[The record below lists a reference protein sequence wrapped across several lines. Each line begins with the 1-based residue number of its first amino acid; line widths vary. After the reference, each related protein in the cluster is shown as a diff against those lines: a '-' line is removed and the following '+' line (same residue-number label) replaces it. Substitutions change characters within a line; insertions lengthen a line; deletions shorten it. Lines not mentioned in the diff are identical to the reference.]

1 MLNLQSKS
9 ILQEIRLPESGDIKI
24 SVLREDLVHPFT
36 GGNKWRKLKYNLIDF
51 REQNKKVLL
60 TFGGAFSNHLIATA
74 AATHQLGIDSIGI
87 VRGDEISNPCI
98 QFMLENKM
106 KLVFI
111 SREDYRKKED
121 PEFIS
126 SLLLKLFGQGIIKNV
141 DDVFVLPEGGSN
153 LAAVEGCAEIAEE
166 IGDSKYIFCACGTG
180 ATIAGISKGIKTEQ
194 QVHGIP
200 VLKAETFMQ
209 KNIEVL
215 GGDLS
220 KITLHY
226 DYHFGGYA
234 KSTSELDNFCREFYF
249 QNNIQIEPV
258 YTGKM
263 FFAIND
269 LLKKGTFQSKSS
281 ITAIHTGGI
290 FPFYP

>member
-9 ILQEIRLPESGDIKI
+9 ILQEIRLPESGDIKLT
-24 SVLREDLVHPFT
+24 VLREDLVHPFT

-106 KLVFI
+106 KLIFV
-111 SREDYRKKED
+111 SREEYRQKDNSDYV
-121 PEFIS
+121 S
-126 SLLLKLFGQGIIKNV
+126 NLLLTLTSKGIIKNP
-141 DDVFVLPEGGSN
+141 DDVFILPEGGSN
-153 LAAVEGCAEIAEE
+153 LAAVEGTSEIANE
-166 IGDSKYIFCACGTG
+166 IPEANYIFCACGTG
-180 ATIAGISKGIKTEQ
+180 ATVAGISKGVKLGQ
-194 QVHGIP
+194 KVHGIP
-200 VLKAETFMQ
+200 VLKGAQFMQ
-209 KNIEVL
+209 KNISEL

-220 KITLHY
+220 KITLHF

-234 KSTSELDNFCREFYF
+234 KSTTELDNFCREFYF

-269 LLKKGTFQSKSS
+269 LLKKGTFQAKSS